1 MTPREQILED
11 IERLI
16 EKKSE
21 FRRVMPECLAWV
33 NNFIDE
39 QLKELDGNMD
49 LDTSYMNDKKKNVA
63 YWDEIDR
70 VTEDYLIKMMGL
82 GGMHIDSVN
91 MELIKETV
99 DEVTTKLEKIKGIQ
113 FPYVNEDY

>member
-21 FRRVMPECLAWV
+21 FRRVMPECLQWV
-33 NNFIDE
+33 NDFIDE

-49 LDTSYMNDKKKNVA
+49 LDTSYMTDKKKNEA

-70 VTEDYLIKMMGL
+70 ITEDYLIKMMGC
-82 GGMHIDSVN
+82 GGLHVDSIN
-91 MELIKETV
+91 MELIRTTVGET
-99 DEVTTKLEKIKGIQ
+99 TAKLKKIKGID
-113 FPYVNEDY
+113 FPRVKE